1 MSIFIWSQIRKIKYD
16 MLMHATLHLHL
27 YETVVLIN
35 KMDTKL
41 SACVRLQY
49 NAIILVLICE
59 WKIIDIGSYFV
70 YG

>member
-16 MLMHATLHLHL
+16 MLMHTTLHLHL
-27 YETVVLIN
+27 YEIVVLIN

-49 NAIILVLICE
+49 NAIMLVLICE